1 MCHVSRSRPLVTRL
15 VHTVSRL
22 LGGRKAGLGD
32 RRRHNERLLELL
44 RPSRWVEDPL
54 VQGHSVLCRYKPD
67 TVDTVARETQFSKEE
82 VKCLYRAFKQEC
94 PTGEMG
100 IGMYFM
106 IFICASTGISDEETF
121 KEVYQKIFPLGDSS
135 KYAGLVFR
143 LELETKVHPKV
154 RNHGEC
160 PTYKTLLSFKTLC

>member
-1 MCHVSRSRPLVTRL
+1 MFQAAGDAAGAHGEPAAGREEGWA
-15 VHTVSRL
+15 
-22 LGGRKAGLGD
+22 GGQEEAQREAARAPAAQQVGG
-32 RRRHNERLLELL
+32 
-44 RPSRWVEDPL
+44 EDPL
-54 VQGHSVLCRYKPD
+54 VQGHCVLCRYKPD

-143 LELETKVHPKV
+143 LELETMVHPKV
-154 RNHGEC
+154 RNHGGHS
-160 PTYKTLLSFKTLC
+160 PSWLLPLSHLRHY